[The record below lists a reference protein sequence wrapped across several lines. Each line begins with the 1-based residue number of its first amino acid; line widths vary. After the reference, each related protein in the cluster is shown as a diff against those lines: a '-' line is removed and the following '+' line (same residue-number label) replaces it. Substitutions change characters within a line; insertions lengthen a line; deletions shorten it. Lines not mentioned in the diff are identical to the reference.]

1 MILAVLILVAA
12 GIYVFLKRKVQASSS
27 LVIEGRPAR
36 HIGLALILGGL
47 LAVVLPTLLSTLGLV
62 TDLVTGL
69 ILSIATM
76 FVALVYVGVMMMRE
90 KRKRANEGIK
100 PTPQDKKQT

>member
-36 HIGLALILGGL
+36 HIGLALILGGV